1 MTELE
6 TRLVKV
12 LDALSGQLEALE
24 KRLETMTKNYRILSQ
39 QIDGLLQ
46 RTGQTESVQQSLLE
60 QLRTV
65 QEQQSAL
72 VEPLEQLRRRLRASS
87 KD

>member
-12 LDALSGQLEALE
+12 LDALSGQVEALE

-46 RTGQTESVQQSLLE
+46 RTAQTESVQQSLLE

-65 QEQQSAL
+65 QEQHSAL
-72 VEPLEQLRRRLRASS
+72 VKPLEQLQRQLKASS
-87 KD
+87 KG